1 MVVANPPLPV
11 LVEGLGVLLGSGGV
25 VRTVNPLSSTATFA
39 TREPRDQVLFK
50 RSMDCTILH
59 PRFPSFPFPFLPIS
73 FIVVRKGLLETRFIG
88 CITKHNFRVVA
99 FGMIWKEGR
108 MWMGREWFNRSNN
121 SN

>member
-50 RSMDCTILH
+50 RSIDCTILH
-59 PRFPSFPFPFLPIS
+59 PRFPSFPFSLFYLFRS
-73 FIVVRKGLLETRFIG
+73 LLYGKDCWRLVLSG
-88 CITKHNFRVVA
+88 A
-99 FGMIWKEGR
+99 
-108 MWMGREWFNRSNN
+108 
-121 SN
+121 